1 MSKARRK
8 NTPVIPTS
16 MVFDIPEFY
25 QQTLSSKR
33 FLCVDAFL
41 KRGKDRILFF
51 SSDQQLEL
59 LFGSETIFMDGTF
72 DITPHPFKQVYI
84 IHAHK
89 FNQGKG

>member
-8 NTPVIPTS
+8 NTPVIPSS
-16 MVFDIPEFY
+16 MMFEIPEFY

-33 FLCVDAFL
+33 FLFIDVFL

-59 LFGSETIFMDGTF
+59 LFESDTVFMDGTF
-72 DITPHPFKQVYI
+72 DITPGPFKQVYI

-89 FNQGKG
+89 FGQGT